1 VIEENAG
8 NGNCKRDWGAMQR
21 RGQARFPNLELILVD
36 LMFAGETLSAEQ
48 PSEEEKLS
56 GQEGEFARCLA
67 NVSRKAPG
75 IQDCRL
81 RHEWETQ

>member
-1 VIEENAG
+1 M
-8 NGNCKRDWGAMQR
+8 KQ
-21 RGQARFPNLELILVD
+21 RGQARVPNLELIWSTS

-56 GQEGEFARCLA
+56 GQEGELVRRLA

-75 IQDCRL
+75 IQDCL
-81 RHEWETQ
+81 PPHEWEIQ